1 MNNQLGDE
9 QGRPLHAGRFKQ
21 VRDDNLAWAL
31 KWDGAALAAL
41 RERREEQDKWDRP

>member
-1 MNNQLGDE
+1 MNNKSDE
-9 QGRPLHAGRFKQ
+9 EREAFDSRSSETN
-21 VRDDNLAWAL
+21 REDNRAWAL